1 MFNKKIDKINIEK
14 LLQMECDN
22 LSKNLEKI
30 DIRKEDS
37 LKNLEVYYCIDLD
50 KSEQDIHNISKCL
63 ETYILVIFKKYK
75 LTVFKKLD
83 YISKDKTDVV
93 KSGLFTFN
101 KMYNDLKLKT
111 SNETWFIYI
120 SNGDIKDD
128 YKNIFLL
135 LLNKNPSEK
144 CSYYIINKNVINIKK
159 DDTTNNKLTALKFF
173 KKTIHE
179 LFHTD
184 RSIKYTNLI

>member
-1 MFNKKIDKINIEK
+1 
-14 LLQMECDN
+14 MECDN

-30 DIRKEDS
+30 DIRKDNS
-37 LKNLEVYYCIDLD
+37 LKNLEIYYCIDLD
-50 KSEQDIHNISKCL
+50 KSDQDINNISKCL
-63 ETYILVIFKKYK
+63 ETYILVILKEYK
-75 LTVFKKLD
+75 LTVFKRLD

-111 SNETWFIYI
+111 SNDTWFIYI

-159 DDTTNNKLTALKFF
+159 DDTTSNKLTALKFF